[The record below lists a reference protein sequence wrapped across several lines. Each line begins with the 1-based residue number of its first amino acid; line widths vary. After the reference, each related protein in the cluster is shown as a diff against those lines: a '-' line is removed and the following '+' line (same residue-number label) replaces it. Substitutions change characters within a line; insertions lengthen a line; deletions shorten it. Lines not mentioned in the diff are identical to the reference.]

1 MIVIVD
7 YEVGNIGSI
16 LNMLKFLNIPAKAS
30 RDKDDLRHAPRLLL
44 PGVGAFDA
52 GMEHLRKHDL
62 VGLLGECVVE
72 RKIPVL
78 GICLGM
84 QLLTRGSE
92 EGSLPGLG
100 WINAECKR
108 FTKDRDPTG
117 KMKVPHMG
125 WNIATPKDTTAG
137 LFKGMTEESRFY
149 FVHSYHAVCEDEA
162 DVAATTNFYGPF
174 VSSVR
179 RGHVVG
185 AQFHP
190 EKSHK
195 FGMRLLENFAAI
207 ERDPAL
213 EDA

>member
-16 LNMLKFLNIPAKAS
+16 LNMLKFLSIPAKAS
-30 RDKDDLRHAPRLLL
+30 RDRAELLAAPKLLL

-52 GMEHLRKHDL
+52 GMEQLKKHDL
-62 VGLLGECVVE
+62 VGVLDTCVHE
-72 RKIPVL
+72 KKTPVL

-92 EGSLPGLG
+92 EGNLPGLG
-100 WINAECKR
+100 WIDAECKR

-125 WNIATPKDTTAG
+125 WNVATPVDTTSG
-137 LFKGMTEESRFY
+137 LFAGMTDECRFY
-149 FVHSYHAVCEDEA
+149 FVHSYHAVCDDAGE
-162 DVAATTNFYGPF
+162 VAATTPFFGPF

-179 RGHVVG
+179 KGHVYG

-190 EKSHK
+190 EKSHR
-195 FGMRLLENFAAI
+195 FGMRLLKNFAAVPSR
-207 ERDPAL
+207 EEAS
-213 EDA
+213 